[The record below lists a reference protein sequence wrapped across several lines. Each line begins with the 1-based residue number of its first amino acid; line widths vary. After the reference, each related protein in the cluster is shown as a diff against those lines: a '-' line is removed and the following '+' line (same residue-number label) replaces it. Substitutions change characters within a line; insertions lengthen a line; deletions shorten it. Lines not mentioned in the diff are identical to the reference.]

1 MKFNIQIF
9 LIYICI
15 TYNKNIPSGVYIFKN
30 NNLYLSYYKKKLSLS
45 KIFDLNAY
53 FRIRKKCKTNNIIFY
68 QIEEIK
74 KNSILSTVDNK
85 KVIFN
90 AKNNHFHLWSFIK
103 TDNDDFVIQNK
114 DYSCFIEINYL
125 NATCNIIPPNEAT
138 HFKLTRIYSEA
149 NEKTINNELI
159 KKEPIDVLIKYIDL
173 NDPNLNRS
181 GIHQIE
187 KDYDNEELRYS
198 IRSILNNI
206 PWIRKIFILM
216 PNKKVRYFKEY
227 NSIKEKIVYVF
238 DKDFLGYDSSNYNAF
253 LFRYWKM
260 KKFGISDN
268 IIVMDDDYF
277 IGGKLKK
284 NDFFYVKNGKVL
296 PFITCTRFEKI
307 DPILVKQNYELF
319 KEKAKMSKDEQN
331 DDVFNYSKYLT
342 FSFIL
347 NLFNISMNENIFL
360 PKFAHNAIPVNL
372 NDVKEIYELSYKSE
386 YKYATLDC
394 LYRIYGY
401 LQFQIM
407 VLSYTF
413 LKYKRKVKLLPAKFI
428 RLNDSITENYNYSL
442 FCINK
447 GAGNYSF
454 LTLYK
459 AKIVMEYLFPKASPY
474 EINKNNF
481 ANISFYLSFLMDKRI
496 KTLEDENIKL
506 MKKNQFYY
514 LNSFL
519 IIIFILIIFKFNYE
533 KFLVIDF
540 LY

>member
-1 MKFNIQIF
+1 MIFND
-9 LIYICI
+9 
-15 TYNKNIPSGVYIFKN
+15 KN
-30 NNLYLSYYKKKLSLS
+30 NN
-45 KIFDLNAY
+45 
-53 FRIRKKCKTNNIIFY
+53 
-68 QIEEIK
+68 
-74 KNSILSTVDNK
+74 
-85 KVIFN
+85 
-90 AKNNHFHLWSFIK
+90 FHLWSFIK
-103 TDNDDFVIQNK
+103 LDNDDFIIKNP
-114 DYSCFIEINYL
+114 DYNCFIKINDL
-125 NATCNIIPPNEAT
+125 NATCDIIPLNEAT
-138 HFKLTRIYSEA
+138 YFKLTKIYSEA
-149 NEKTINNELI
+149 NEKRSSINNELI
-159 KKEPIDVLIKYIDL
+159 KEEPVDVLIKYIDL
-173 NDPNLNRS
+173 KDPNLNRN

-216 PNKKVRYFKEY
+216 PNKKVRYFKKY
-227 NSIKEKIVYVF
+227 NLIKEKIVYVF

-277 IGGKLKK
+277 IGKKLKK
-284 NDFFYVKNGKVL
+284 SDFFYVKNGKVL
-296 PFITCTRFEKI
+296 PIITTTHFEKI
-307 DPILVKQNYELF
+307 DPILVNKNYGLF
-319 KEKAKMSKDEQN
+319 KEKAIMSKDEQN

-347 NLFNISMNENIFL
+347 NLFKVPMNESIFL
-360 PKFAHNAIPVNL
+360 PKFTHNAIPVNL
-372 NDVKEIYELSYKSE
+372 NDIKQIYELSYKSE

-428 RLNDSITENYNYSL
+428 RLNDSITENYNYPL

-459 AKIVMEYLFPKASPY
+459 VKLVMEYLFPKASPY
-474 EINKNNF
+474 EIIENNI
-481 ANISFYLSFLMDKRI
+481 ANISFYLTILMDKRI
-496 KTLEDENIKL
+496 KILEEENLKL
-506 MKKNQFYY
+506 MQKNQFYY

-519 IIIFILIIFKFNYE
+519 IIIFILIFIKLNYE
-533 KFLVIDF
+533 KFLLIDF
-540 LY
+540 FY